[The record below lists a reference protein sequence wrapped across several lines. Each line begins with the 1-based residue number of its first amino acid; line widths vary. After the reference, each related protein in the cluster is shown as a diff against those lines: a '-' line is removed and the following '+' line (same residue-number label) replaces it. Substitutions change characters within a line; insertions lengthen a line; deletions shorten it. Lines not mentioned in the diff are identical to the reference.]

1 MLFWDWLYFFV
12 FFCAKMSKTVNA
24 ALRQAE
30 EVPLKIAKVL
40 NNNIVIAV
48 NDRGEDVI
56 AMGCGIAFGKKHG
69 DVLEQARVER
79 LFTNSVPELS
89 GRFEELVKAIPAEY
103 IEAAEKVIAMAKMHL
118 GKELADNL
126 YLTLADHVYFT
137 IQRYHS
143 KMLIR
148 NRLLLETRMLYPD
161 EFRAGQDAVR
171 YLNERFQVD
180 LPEDEAAFIALHFVN
195 ASMGMQMNET
205 MQITEIVQEVS
216 SIIRNYFH
224 LDFDPDSLDY
234 FRMVTHIKF
243 FAQRIV
249 TGTSLTSD
257 ESDLQLYEMVRQKY
271 GQSFACVQKIVDYLE
286 KQYRTA
292 VSGTEQMYLTIHV
305 ERVRRSMQ
313 EKRKEKSL

>member
-1 MLFWDWLYFFV
+1 M
-12 FFCAKMSKTVNA
+12 
-24 ALRQAE
+24 
-30 EVPLKIAKVL
+30 KIAKVL

-48 NDRGEDVI
+48 NENGEDVI

-69 DVLEQARVER
+69 DAIALEQIER
-79 LFTNSVPELS
+79 LFTNHVPELS
-89 GRFEELVKAIPAEY
+89 SRFEELVKAIPAEY
-103 IEAAEKVIAMAKMHL
+103 IEAAEKVIALTKMHL

-126 YLTLADHVYFT
+126 YLSLADHIYFT
-137 IQRYHS
+137 IQRS
-143 KMLIR
+143 KTGMLIR

-161 EFRAGQDAVR
+161 EFRAGQEAVQ
-171 YLNERFQVD
+171 YLSNYFHVQ
-180 LPEDEAAFIALHFVN
+180 LPEDEAAFLALHFVN

-224 LDFDPDSLDY
+224 LEFDHNSLDY

-249 TGTSLTSD
+249 TGTTLASD
-257 ESDLQLYEMVRQKY
+257 GADIQLCEMVRTRY
-271 GQSFACVQKIVDYLE
+271 AGSFACVQKIVSYME
-286 KQYRTA
+286 KQYHA
-292 VSGTEQMYLTIHV
+292 SISDTEQMYLTIHV

-313 EKRKEKSL
+313 ENNKESSL